1 MASKF
6 YISVEKR
13 LKVKFWKFLELIP
26 TFAGERTGLRGKN
39 WLEEAKGE
47 GVLFGPPSWTG
58 LNKITAAVPHGL
70 NLGFLLFLNYIKD
83 INKNFHSSQGSFISE
98 RQAEYPFSNPKLCT
112 VDASLF
118 CDIWSLQHC
127 QQILQWS
134 NTIHKYSLRWKMTFN
149 LDPSKHAINIVWKVS
164 KTQSFFWSVFSR
176 IRAEYGDLFC
186 KYQYSVGI
194 PENKEYLDTFHAVE
208 SNVKNQKNYIA
219 WKVFVFGVILIH
231 IFLYLDW
238 ILRISPYSVRMWENA
253 DQYNSEY
260 GHFIRS
266 DNQNCTY
273 FNVTLARLIF

>member
-1 MASKF
+1 
-6 YISVEKR
+6 
-13 LKVKFWKFLELIP
+13 
-26 TFAGERTGLRGKN
+26 
-39 WLEEAKGE
+39 
-47 GVLFGPPSWTG
+47 
-58 LNKITAAVPHGL
+58 
-70 NLGFLLFLNYIKD
+70 
-83 INKNFHSSQGSFISE
+83 
-98 RQAEYPFSNPKLCT
+98 
-112 VDASLF
+112 
-118 CDIWSLQHC
+118 
-127 QQILQWS
+127 
-134 NTIHKYSLRWKMTFN
+134 MTFN

-164 KTQSFFWSVFSR
+164 KTQSFFWSVFPP